1 MTSHEIFVSS
11 PELYGD
17 RQTTKYRDV
26 DERFVPGRKELRAAL
41 LDIMQP
47 YIDEVLTPAL
57 RALYPETCDRPKLGA
72 DRACTPCYSL
82 VRRYERGKRQSHAA
96 HYDGHA
102 IATAVVSLSDYGVDY
117 KGGLYVSTS
126 HGQRE
131 YAALGRGDAVLHRS
145 SLLHGVQVH
154 DVEGREEETERWSWI
169 VWFRD
174 SATCQ
179 DFGHEVGFSRGTIS
193 VGLVTRTCFVKNCRC
208 PLLAALYILCNAN
221 SVHSLHPAS
230 SLPLSSRRTFCLGR
244 PIATGTPRLPVV
256 CRMLGEG
263 ERPLPS
269 AARDQGRQ
277 YARHIRR
284 GGFEGD
290 HSA

>member
-57 RALYPETCDRPKLGA
+57 RALYPETCDRPELGA
-72 DRACTPCYSL
+72 GRACTPCYSL

-145 SLLHGVQVH
+145 SLREYLRLCVSASSSTLTRIIENIQCTACRCTTSRA
-154 DVEGREEETERWSWI
+154 GRRRPRGGRGS
-169 VWFRD
+169 FG
-174 SATCQ
+174 SATARL
-179 DFGHEVGFSRGTIS
+179 VKIS
-193 VGLVTRTCFVKNCRC
+193 ATRWVS
-208 PLLAALYILCNAN
+208 PAEQYLL
-221 SVHSLHPAS
+221 
-230 SLPLSSRRTFCLGR
+230 G
-244 PIATGTPRLPVV
+244 
-256 CRMLGEG
+256 
-263 ERPLPS
+263 
-269 AARDQGRQ
+269 
-277 YARHIRR
+277 
-284 GGFEGD
+284 
-290 HSA
+290 